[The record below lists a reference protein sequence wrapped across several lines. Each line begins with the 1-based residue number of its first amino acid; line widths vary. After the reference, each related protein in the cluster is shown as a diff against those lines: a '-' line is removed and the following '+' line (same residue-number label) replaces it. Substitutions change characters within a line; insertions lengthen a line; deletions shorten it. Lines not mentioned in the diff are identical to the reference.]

1 MKDPLSIALS
11 ALAPVLQALGIRY
24 AIVGSLASSAHGV
37 YRATANGDLL
47 ALIRPQQARQL
58 VEALGKDWYAETEA
72 MESAVRN
79 GRAFNVIYIPT
90 AQKVDIFLATT
101 DFHMNQMERA
111 TEIPVFPSDEALKL
125 LVTSPED
132 VVLAKLQWYQDGGEV
147 SEKQW
152 ADITGVL
159 ATKRS
164 LDFPYMEQWARRLG
178 ISHLLARALADSRD

>member
-11 ALAPVLQALGIRY
+11 ALAPVLKALGIRY
-24 AIVGSLASSAHGV
+24 VIVGSLASSAHGV
-37 YRATANGDLL
+37 YRATADGHLL
-47 ALIRPQQARQL
+47 AQIRPQQARQL
-58 VEALGKDWYAETEA
+58 AEALGKDWYAESEA
-72 MESAVRN
+72 MESAIRN

-90 AQKVDIFLATT
+90 AQKVDIFPART

-125 LVTSPED
+125 VVTSPED
-132 VVLAKLQWYQDGGEV
+132 VVLAKLQYQEGGEV

-152 ADITGVL
+152 TDITGVL
-159 ATKRS
+159 ATKHS

-178 ISHLLARALADSRD
+178 IRHLLARALADSRD